1 MSWWKDIIVNLIVN
15 LIINKIKQQEDNPKD
30 E

>member
-1 MSWWKDIIVNLIVN
+1 MRWWKQLIIELIVN
-15 LIINKIKQQEDNPKD
+15 LILDKIKPQEDKPKD

>member
-1 MSWWKDIIVNLIVN
+1 MSWWKQLLIDLIVN
-15 LIINKIKQQEDNPKD
+15 LIINKIKPQEDKPKD

>member
-1 MSWWKDIIVNLIVN
+1 MSWWKQLLIDLIVN
-15 LIINKIKQQEDNPKD
+15 LIINKIKPQEDKHKD

>member
-1 MSWWKDIIVNLIVN
+1 MIWWKQLIIDLIVN

>member
-1 MSWWKDIIVNLIVN
+1 MSWWKDLIVNIIVN
-15 LIINKIKQQEDNPKD
+15 LIINKIKPQEDKPKD

>member
-1 MSWWKDIIVNLIVN
+1 MRWWKQLIIDLIVN